1 MLSISFRTRGVVHLM
16 SLTNTALT
24 ATLYVWLR
32 DPRNGKLSSSESAR
46 KVTPEQAE
54 ITRLRAD
61 LARS

>member
-1 MLSISFRTRGVVHLM
+1 MHLM